1 MLSLAF
7 FKIMM
12 LSVIKISTTVL
23 NVVIMNIIMLSV
35 LMMNVIMLSLV
46 VLLNL
51 SGALFATSLKIQ
63 TRAEVSYTDKHSS
76 LLPNVK

>member
-1 MLSLAF
+1 
-7 FKIMM
+7 M
-12 LSVIKISTTVL
+12 LSVIKISANVL
-23 NVVIMNIIMLSV
+23 NVILLKFVMLSL
-35 LMMNVIMLSLV
+35 LMMNVIVLSLV